1 MRQNSQKPF
10 KERILQSSRSNQS
23 SIVLAI
29 DIHNGRTREL
39 TDQAIGLFEQ
49 TRQSICSVK
58 FGRQTILSIGPERT
72 TELLRKI
79 HGYGFTTIID
89 DKLND
94 IDETNAAITRA
105 YLNVG
110 FDAITV
116 NPFAGWKGGLETA
129 FKLAHERRM
138 GILALVYMSHLGASE
153 GYGQRVLS
161 KAGSKKKT
169 RFEFEI
175 FAEKAVEWKAD
186 GAVVGATRPNI
197 VRRAKEILGTSVP
210 IFSPGVGIQGGEIA
224 RSLKA
229 GTDYFI
235 IGRSITGAQKPGN
248 VAAEFARASLAPN
261 G

>member
-10 KERILQSSRSNQS
+10 KERILQSSRSKQS
-23 SIVLAI
+23 RIVLAI
-29 DIHNGRTREL
+29 DVHDGRPREL

-72 TELLRKI
+72 SELLSKI
-79 HGYGFTTIID
+79 RGYGFTTIID

-94 IDETNAAITRA
+94 IDETNAAITKA
-105 YLNVG
+105 YVNIG

-116 NPFAGWKGGLETA
+116 NPFTGWKGGLETT
-129 FKLAHERRM
+129 FKFAHEHGM
-138 GILALVYMSHLGASE
+138 GLLALVYMSHPGASE
-153 GYGQRVLS
+153 GYGQRVLLG
-161 KAGSKKKT
+161 AGSKKT
-169 RFEFEI
+169 RPEFEI

-210 IFSPGVGIQGGEIA
+210 IFSPGVGTQGGEIA

-235 IGRSITGAQKPGN
+235 IGRSITEAQNPGKI
-248 VAAEFARASLAPN
+248 AREFARVSVSPHD
-261 G
+261 

>member
-1 MRQNSQKPF
+1 LRQNNQKPF
-10 KERILQSSRSNQS
+10 KERILQASRSNKS
-23 SIVLAI
+23 RIVLAI
-29 DIHNGRTREL
+29 DVHDGRPREL
-39 TDQAIGLFEQ
+39 TDRAVDLFEQ

-58 FGRQTILSIGPERT
+58 FGRQTILSLGLERI
-72 TELLRKI
+72 TELLTKI
-79 HGYGFTTIID
+79 RGYGFTTIID

-105 YLNVG
+105 YFNLG

-116 NPFAGWKGGLETA
+116 NPFAGWKGGLETT
-129 FKLAHERRM
+129 FKFAHEHGM
-138 GILALVYMSHLGASE
+138 GLLALVYMSHPGASE
-153 GYGQRVLS
+153 GYGQKVLVG
-161 KAGSKKKT
+161 AGSKKT
-169 RFEFEI
+169 RPEFEI

-210 IFSPGVGIQGGEIA
+210 IFSPGVGTQGGEIA

-235 IGRSITGAQKPGN
+235 IGRSITGAQNPGKI
-248 VAAEFARASLAPN
+248 AEELARVSVGPQD
-261 G
+261 

>member
-1 MRQNSQKPF
+1 
-10 KERILQSSRSNQS
+10 
-23 SIVLAI
+23 
-29 DIHNGRTREL
+29 
-39 TDQAIGLFEQ
+39 
-49 TRQSICSVK
+49 VK

-94 IDETNAAITRA
+94 IDETNKAITRA
-105 YLNVG
+105 YLNLG

-129 FKLAHERRM
+129 FKLAHEHGM
-138 GILALVYMSHLGASE
+138 GILALVYMSHPGASE
-153 GYGQRVLS
+153 GYGQKVLLE
-161 KAGSKKKT
+161 ARSKKI
-169 RFEFEI
+169 RPEFEI
-175 FAEKAVEWKAD
+175 FAQKAVEWKAD

-210 IFSPGVGIQGGEIA
+210 IFSPGVGVQGGEIA

-248 VAAEFARASLAPN
+248 VAKEFARASIGPHD
-261 G
+261 